1 VQAISKSYVFEFP
14 VDVVYAA
21 WISEKV
27 VIAPTAK
34 LVIEP
39 RPGGVYRLIMSNDAV
54 MNGMFSQVSPNR
66 QLEYSW
72 QWAGGDEITEV
83 EVVFETHPDGSAVQL
98 THSGFQ
104 SAASL
109 QNHATGWDSYA
120 AGFAAWLR
128 ENRSP

>member
-1 VQAISKSYVFEFP
+1 MHGFSKSYEFEFP

-21 WISEKV
+21 WISEQV
-27 VIAPTAK
+27 VISPTAK

-39 RPGGVYRLIMSNDAV
+39 RPGGIYRLIMSNDAV

-72 QWAGGDEITEV
+72 QWEGSDEITEV
-83 EVVFETHPDGSAVQL
+83 EVVFEARPDGSAVQL

-109 QNHATGWDSYA
+109 ENHATGWDSYA
-120 AGFAAWLR
+120 AGFTDFLR
-128 ENRSP
+128 ENQPS